1 MPLRTPFLTCT
12 VLLLLFPAPLP
23 AGKSSTPFPYRLVVE
38 IGRGKFG
45 GSSVVRENLK
55 RELVGAIDH
64 AGCFLSVHGEAPDP
78 PAADDL
84 LLRLTVVDYE
94 EETDF
99 RFSLSQTNDPNL
111 DRERRTTLAVRV
123 DLAAEVL
130 TLGHDQPV
138 RARRFSQYSAWTPR
152 PGEDPREIVRERIVA
167 EVVRNTRSFVCK
179 GSPSKWAKQ
188 LESARGNAAER

>member
-1 MPLRTPFLTCT
+1 M
-12 VLLLLFPAPLP
+12 
-23 AGKSSTPFPYRLVVE
+23 
-38 IGRGKFG
+38 I
-45 GSSVVRENLK
+45 
-55 RELVGAIDH
+55 GAIDS
-64 AGCFLSVHGEAPDP
+64 AGCFLSVHAAPPEP
-78 PAADDL
+78 PGADDL

-130 TLGHDQPV
+130 TLAQGQPV
-138 RARRFSQYSAWTPR
+138 RVRRFSQHSSWTPR

-179 GSPSKWAKQ
+179 GSPSKWVKQ